1 MANKKKGI
9 DKKGEAISNRLLIHM
24 VWAFLS
30 LLTIMY
36 FKMYYTGLGAV
47 EGMDTIRSAA
57 KVLLIIGAVI
67 TAAFTGY
74 ILYARKKGV
83 DFETVTFSPAVCIL
97 WPLVYTLYM
106 VLFVGFWFDYNM
118 LFTAGYAALGI
129 FVVLYLLSYLKAY
142 DLLFTAVSLL
152 VSEVLFYLYSRL
164 QVYTQIFKSP
174 VPRVIYF
181 VILAGIGVYYIVNLV
196 SLKKAHGL
204 CKKCD
209 KRILPK
215 KALYFPSFI
224 LGGLH
229 IVCSVATAI
238 VGYQALRLSCYVIAL
253 YAVVAAV
260 AYIIVRLYRK

>member
-1 MANKKKGI
+1 MSKKKGI

-36 FKMYYTGLGAV
+36 FKMYYTGLGV
-47 EGMDTIRSAA
+47 LEGMDTVRSAST
-57 KVLLIIGAVI
+57 VLLIIGAVI
-67 TAAFTGY
+67 TLAFTVY
-74 ILYARKKGV
+74 ILLARKKGV
-83 DFETVTFSPAVCIL
+83 DFQIVTFNPAVSIL
-97 WPLVYTLYM
+97 WPLAYTVYM
-106 VLFVGFWFDYNM
+106 ALFVSFRFDFGM
-118 LFTAGYAALGI
+118 LFTVGYIALGV

-152 VSEVLFYLYSRL
+152 VSEVLFYFYSRL
-164 QVYTQIFKSP
+164 HVHTVFFKNP
-174 VPRVIYF
+174 VPRIIYF
-181 VILAGIGVYYIVNLV
+181 VILAGVGVYYIVKV
-196 SLKKAHGL
+196 ASLKKEHGV

-229 IVCSVATAI
+229 TVCALATAV
-238 VGYQALRLSCYVIAL
+238 VGYQALRLSCYAIAL
-253 YAVVAAV
+253 YAVVACV
-260 AYIIVRLYRK
+260 AYIIATIYKK